1 MRAGVWMA
9 VATGLL
15 AGCNGDAPAPRAED
29 TAAAPAAEPLAER
42 PAVTGPE
49 LRILAL
55 GDSLF
60 AGYGLQAGEGYPERL
75 EAALR
80 ARGVNARVSNAG
92 VSGDTTA
99 GGRQRLGFVL
109 DNEEEVPDLALVE
122 LGANDMLRGVPPE
135 QTRANLDAIL
145 TELGGRGIPVVLMGM
160 RAPPNLGS
168 GYVTQ
173 FDGIYRELADKHDAA
188 LVPFLLESVWSRP
201 ELIQADR
208 LHPTAQGIDALVAA
222 TLDGVA
228 EALPE
233 IASGD
238 GEQADQPLVQ
248 PIR

>member
-1 MRAGVWMA
+1 MA
-9 VATGLL
+9 SPAL
-15 AGCNGDAPAPRAED
+15 ALTACGAEQ
-29 TAAAPAAEPLAER
+29 AREAPAAEQARAEAAV
-42 PAVTGPE
+42 PADASAAITGPQ

-60 AGYGLQAGEGYPERL
+60 AGYGLQRGEGYPERL

-135 QTRANLDAIL
+135 QTRADLDAIL
-145 TELGGRGIPVVLMGM
+145 TELGRRGIPVVLMGM

-168 GYVTQ
+168 GYVAQ
-173 FDGIYRELADKHDAA
+173 FDGLYRDLADKHDAA
-188 LVPFLLESVWSRP
+188 LVPFLIESVWSRP
-201 ELIQADR
+201 ELIQPDR
-208 LHPTAQGIDALVAA
+208 LHPTAQGIEALVEA
-222 TLDGVA
+222 TLDGVSQ
-228 EALPE
+228 ALPDV
-233 IASGD
+233 ARGK
-238 GEQADQPLVQ
+238 GE
-248 PIR
+248 